1 MSVSAHH
8 CLLWSAEDVAVRFL
22 ESLAVGDAE
31 IAEHLLAPDVDYRC
45 GFLWSR
51 QGRSDVTRM
60 LNRMVGASRGFD
72 VAIAS
77 IDLEPGG
84 DETTGD
90 RIDVVRT
97 VRTDHVVYGRVR
109 VQLSVRGRAEI
120 RAGKIVAWH
129 DDVDRWHLATAMLRG
144 LCGAVVPSMRPHLPP
159 H

>member
-45 GFLWSR
+45 GVLWSR
-51 QGRSDVTRM
+51 RGRSEVTRM
-60 LNRMVGASRGFD
+60 LTRMVGTSRGFD

-84 DETTGD
+84 NDADGSE
-90 RIDVVRT
+90 IDVVRT
-97 VRTDHVVYGRVR
+97 VRTDHVVLGRVR

-129 DDVDRWHLATAMLRG
+129 DDFDRWHLTTAVLRG
-144 LCGAVVPSMRPHLPP
+144 MCGAVVPSMRPHLPS